1 MIYVTKKPLNR
12 FVTNW
17 YSKVAD
23 LRQDGINGLAYEN
36 PSVQQEDSFHNF
48 L

>member
-23 LRQDGINGLAYEN
+23 LQQDGINGLTYEN
-36 PSVQQEDSFHNF
+36 QSIQRED
-48 L
+48 